1 MHGMR
6 IFSPNVGHAR
16 PKGIFPHKSSKKQK
30 KQSRNQRM
38 TPVLLTL
45 AALAVFVG
53 CIWAVG
59 VALQGQQWDH
69 EEIRRREAEWE
80 EMGDE

>member
-1 MHGMR
+1 MM
-6 IFSPNVGHAR
+6 
-16 PKGIFPHKSSKKQK
+16 
-30 KQSRNQRM
+30 
-38 TPVLLTL
+38 PVLLTL
-45 AALAVFVG
+45 AAIAVLFG

-80 EMGDE
+80 EME